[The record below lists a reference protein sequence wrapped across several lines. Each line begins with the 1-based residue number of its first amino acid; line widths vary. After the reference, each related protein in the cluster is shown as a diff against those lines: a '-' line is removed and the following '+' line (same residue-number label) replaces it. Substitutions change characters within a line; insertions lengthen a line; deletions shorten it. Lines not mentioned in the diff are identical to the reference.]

1 MGSSNGNIRQDRN
14 RAGTAVLRPY
24 EPADCE
30 QLLDV
35 WTRASALAHPFLGK
49 AFMEQERRN
58 IPDVSLPIA
67 ETWVWAVDGRV
78 TGFISLLGNEVGALF
93 VDPDCHRGGIG
104 RSLIE
109 QARTLR
115 GDLEVEVFERNALG
129 RRFYEHVGFKLIE
142 RKIHEPT
149 GFELLRLRLEADHS
163 DSPKPDAAPGA

>member
-1 MGSSNGNIRQDRN
+1 
-14 RAGTAVLRPY
+14 VLRPY

-35 WTRASALAHPFLGK
+35 WARASTLAHSFLSK
-49 AFMEQERRN
+49 AFIEQERRN
-58 IPDVSLPIA
+58 IPTVYLPVA

-78 TGFISLLGNEVGALF
+78 TGFISLIGNEVGALF

-149 GFELLRLRLEADHS
+149 GFELLRLRLVADHA
-163 DSPKPDAAPGA
+163 DSPKRDAARGA